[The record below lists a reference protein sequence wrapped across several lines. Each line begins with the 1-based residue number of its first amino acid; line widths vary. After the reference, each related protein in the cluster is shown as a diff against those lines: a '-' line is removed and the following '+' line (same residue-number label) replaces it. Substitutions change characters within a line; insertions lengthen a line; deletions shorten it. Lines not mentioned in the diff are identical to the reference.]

1 MEGIYSLKKK
11 MKQYKRVLTIAGSDS
26 CGGAGIQADIKTISA
41 CGCYAMSAITAITA
55 QNTAEVRAIHNV
67 PADMVAAQIAA
78 VLEDVGVDAVKLGM
92 LPTAECVKAI
102 AELLLQFNV
111 PNVVLDPVVVST
123 SGCRLIDEAALEAI
137 RQHLFPLATVITPNI
152 PETTC
157 LTGVQIHSEQDF
169 DQAASVI
176 HGQKVQ
182 AVLFKAGHLDS
193 NVLTDYLYDDKQF
206 IDRYQYHR
214 INTPNTHGTG
224 CTLSSA
230 IASYLALGYPL
241 KEAIRQAEE
250 FLHGAIV
257 AGSDFQTGHGHGPV
271 HHFYRWW

>member
-1 MEGIYSLKKK
+1 
-11 MKQYKRVLTIAGSDS
+11 
-26 CGGAGIQADIKTISA
+26 
-41 CGCYAMSAITAITA
+41 
-55 QNTAEVRAIHNV
+55 
-67 PADMVAAQIAA
+67 MVAAQIAA

-193 NVLTDYLYDDKQF
+193 NVLTDYLYDCLFYTSTKGSAKNEIVDKV
-206 IDRYQYHR
+206 I
-214 INTPNTHGTG
+214 
-224 CTLSSA
+224 
-230 IASYLALGYPL
+230 
-241 KEAIRQAEE
+241 
-250 FLHGAIV
+250 
-257 AGSDFQTGHGHGPV
+257 
-271 HHFYRWW
+271 

>member
-1 MEGIYSLKKK
+1 
-11 MKQYKRVLTIAGSDS
+11 
-26 CGGAGIQADIKTISA
+26 
-41 CGCYAMSAITAITA
+41 
-55 QNTAEVRAIHNV
+55 
-67 PADMVAAQIAA
+67 
-78 VLEDVGVDAVKLGM
+78 
-92 LPTAECVKAI
+92 
-102 AELLLQFNV
+102 LLLQFNV

>member
-1 MEGIYSLKKK
+1 

-26 CGGAGIQADIKTISA
+26 CGGAGVQADIKTISA

-78 VLEDVGVDAVKLGM
+78 VLEDVGANAVKLGM

>member
-1 MEGIYSLKKK
+1 

-67 PADMVAAQIAA
+67 PADMVAVQVAA
-78 VLEDVGVDAVKLGM
+78 VLEDVGADAVKLGM
-92 LPTAECVKAI
+92 LPTAECVQVV
-102 AELLLQFNV
+102 AELLQQFQI

-123 SGCRLIDEAALEAI
+123 SGCRLIDESALEAI
-137 RQHLFPLATVITPNI
+137 RRYLFPLATVITPNI

-157 LTGVQIHSEQDF
+157 LTGVEIHTEKDF
-169 DQAASVI
+169 EQAAAAI
-176 HGQKVQ
+176 HRQQVK
-182 AVLFKAGHLDS
+182 AVLFKAGHLDAAL
-193 NVLTDYLYDDKQF
+193 LTDYLYDGKDF

-241 KEAIRQAEE
+241 KEAVRQAEE
-250 FLHGAIV
+250 YLHGAIV
-257 AGSDFQTGHGHGPV
+257 AGQDIQTGHGHGPV
-271 HHFYRWW
+271 HHFYRWWQCE

>member
-1 MEGIYSLKKK
+1 

-67 PADMVAAQIAA
+67 PAGMVAAQIAA
-78 VLEDVGVDAVKLGM
+78 VLEDVGADAVKLGM
-92 LPTAECVKAI
+92 LPTAECVKVI
-102 AELLLQFNV
+102 AELLQQFNV

-123 SGCRLIDEAALEAI
+123 SGCRLIDDAALEAI
-137 RQHLFPLATVITPNI
+137 CQHLFPLATVITPNI

>member
-1 MEGIYSLKKK
+1 

-26 CGGAGIQADIKTISA
+26 CGGAGVQADIKTISA

-78 VLEDVGVDAVKLGM
+78 VLEDVGADAVKLGM

-137 RQHLFPLATVITPNI
+137 RQHLFPLLPLLRPI
-152 PETTC
+152 
-157 LTGVQIHSEQDF
+157 F
-169 DQAASVI
+169 
-176 HGQKVQ
+176 QK
-182 AVLFKAGHLDS
+182 
-193 NVLTDYLYDDKQF
+193 
-206 IDRYQYHR
+206 R
-214 INTPNTHGTG
+214 
-224 CTLSSA
+224 
-230 IASYLALGYPL
+230 
-241 KEAIRQAEE
+241 
-250 FLHGAIV
+250 
-257 AGSDFQTGHGHGPV
+257 PV
-271 HHFYRWW
+271 